1 MKIKPLLLGAAMAG
15 AFAAAHAVPTVTL
28 GNDPQPGQSILV
40 RNPCGL
46 DAGSGT
52 GTTVLGCLNDNHAQT
67 IQISSD
73 ESLVI
78 TGGQASLDS
87 TDGTFSQFMITPTAP
102 AGLSTVIFNIDATA
116 DGFVTF
122 TDASGTTGQFELD
135 NVGQNFFTLTGLSG
149 SSLSVTTF
157 NGRGREADII
167 ADVKQIRLGVVAAI
181 PEPETYALMMA
192 GLAALGFLSRRRKK
206 RG

>member
-1 MKIKPLLLGAAMAG
+1 MKLRVLLLGAAMAS
-15 AFAAAHAVPTVTL
+15 AFATAHALPTVTV
-28 GNDPQPGQSILV
+28 GNNAQPDQSNLV

-78 TGGQASLDS
+78 TGGQAVLDS
-87 TDGTFSQFMITPTAP
+87 ADGTFSQFTITPTAP
-102 AGLSTVIFNIDATA
+102 GGLTSVIFDIDATA

-122 TDASGTTGQFELD
+122 TDASGTTGQFALD
-135 NVGQNFFTLTGLSG
+135 DNGQNFFTLTGLTG
-149 SSLSVTTF
+149 NSLTVTTF
-157 NGRGREADII
+157 NSQGQEADII
-167 ADVKQIRLGVVAAI
+167 ADVKQIRLGVVGVI

-192 GLAALGFLSRRRKK
+192 GLAAVGFISRRRRKQ
-206 RG
+206 G